1 MPDPN
6 SLLQSRSG
14 TRQVEFHR
22 YEGSQHGPGFDCS
35 QGDYFQEEGPQKWI
49 AMSSYTA
56 VILGDNLWWPETHK
70 LVHLTK
76 DSNKVHSFP
85 KARHRSLLDQVKA
98 PE

>member
-1 MPDPN
+1 MPILIHFCKVDLEPARLN
-6 SLLQSRSG
+6 SIAN
-14 TRQVEFHR
+14 
-22 YEGSQHGPGFDCS
+22 EGSQHGPGFDCS

-76 DSNKVHSFP
+76 DSNKLHSFP